1 MSHKYYCECL
11 NDTKRGQRE
20 VVTEGGTT
28 RLRPLR
34 TSRLYLNTPIK
45 GRKIA

>member
-1 MSHKYYCECL
+1 MSYQYYCECL

-20 VVTEGGTT
+20 AETT
-28 RLRPLR
+28 KVRPLH
-34 TSRLYLNTPIK
+34 TSGPHLNTTIK